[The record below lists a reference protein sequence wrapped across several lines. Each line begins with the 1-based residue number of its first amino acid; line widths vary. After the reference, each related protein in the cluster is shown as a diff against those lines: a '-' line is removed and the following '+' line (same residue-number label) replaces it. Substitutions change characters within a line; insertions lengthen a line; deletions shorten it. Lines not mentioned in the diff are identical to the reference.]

1 MIAHH
6 GTHHEDLPLVSGL
19 CLALGGPDDGFTA
32 ASRYAQR
39 AGGDWVH
46 EVTIDLDSLVIREL
60 VVDVAALLRTG
71 NDYPC
76 DHQSERDALV
86 TEGVDAI
93 AYDDEVLGIAHR
105 TVRLLSARAL
115 VAITYVAGYDPV

>member
-6 GTHHEDLPLVSGL
+6 GTHHEDLPLVLGL
-19 CLALGGPDDGFTA
+19 CLALGGSDDGFTA

-39 AGGDWVH
+39 ASGEWVH

-60 VVDVAALLRTG
+60 VVNVAALLQAG
-71 NDYPC
+71 DDYPC

-86 TEGVDAI
+86 AEGVDAVS
-93 AYDDEVLGIAHR
+93 YDDEVLGVAHR

-115 VAITYVAGYDPV
+115 AAVTYVAGYDPV